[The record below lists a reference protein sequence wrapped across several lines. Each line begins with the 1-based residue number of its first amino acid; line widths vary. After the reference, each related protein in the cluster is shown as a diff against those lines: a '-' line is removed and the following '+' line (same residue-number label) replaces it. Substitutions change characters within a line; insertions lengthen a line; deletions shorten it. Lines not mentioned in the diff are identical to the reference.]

1 MASRQ
6 PPIQNI
12 NKRHP
17 FALCFGTF
25 HESLHFNLRRQISS
39 ARCQWIVRC
48 HEHKRGNDSHLFQL
62 LWLSIIYLCIKLNY
76 KKLIF
81 FIFYSFFSG
90 FYTQTPTST
99 SNTNTHLMAHQENI
113 DQLQNHIIDKKY
125 SLILTSQLSS
135 GSKFNDLGFKRLT
148 LNYKVDTCFFDFFSF
163 FFPSSSIC
171 YFFNSIYIV
180 FFSHFENN
188 MSCLGLFYFFI
199 FVKFSSFEGILF
211 LN

>member
-1 MASRQ
+1 MYECPSPEAPLEMCRKEEKLAPSFPNYSHQ
-6 PPIQNI
+6 SFSYIGLLLKDLLALSSNI
-12 NKRHP
+12 
-17 FALCFGTF
+17 FTMCFF
-25 HESLHFNLRRQISS
+25 QFLQLR
-39 ARCQWIVRC
+39 
-48 HEHKRGNDSHLFQL
+48 
-62 LWLSIIYLCIKLNY
+62 LWLGTTHLYTKLNH
-76 KKLIF
+76 KKVNFSCFLQF
-81 FIFYSFFSG
+81 FQWVH
-90 FYTQTPTST
+90 TQTSTFT